1 MLRCSMLNFCARP
14 RRPPPVAPAPA
25 GRAGP
30 ADRRVHFPT
39 PDRPRRAIRC
49 LFNAEHSPN
58 FSSKIKDLT
67 HLRLAETAQT
77 RYSPTTMK
85 NLSEKLLENQ
95 ALIRAYQAR
104 RLTAREIGQ
113 KLGYSESYVMT
124 TLSRIGVRHEIN
136 PNSTYQQ
143 QKKGKLLAR
152 VRKEYR
158 EFLAKQVLEGTLKLS
173 EAATVADCSERT
185 IVRFVQKLKEK
196 PTK

>member
-1 MLRCSMLNFCARP
+1 
-14 RRPPPVAPAPA
+14 
-25 GRAGP
+25 
-30 ADRRVHFPT
+30 
-39 PDRPRRAIRC
+39 
-49 LFNAEHSPN
+49 
-58 FSSKIKDLT
+58 
-67 HLRLAETAQT
+67 
-77 RYSPTTMK
+77 MK

-124 TLSRIGVRHEIN
+124 TLSRIGVRHEVN